1 MSDFQEDKRDWIPS
15 KALLAK
21 PENAGQSDGYH
32 KSLLEN
38 PDEYDKYIKSL
49 LSRLDHCI
57 EGELDPKLQDQISR
71 FIGLLLSM
79 PRKVVVENHL
89 IFEMAFEVLARKS
102 PNTILARRLWVEL
115 VHVNNRSTFGMTWV
129 VSYLAGITPLSA
141 TISALTTAVLLSFLL
156 LEALLQGHQY
166 LVNAAMPISVLDAHG
181 TGNNGTLVCIAI
193 HSATLGGIVSILSR
207 MQKFVSLEDLSPT
220 MVYISVLRKPFLAAA
235 FVVLVFCVLQIGLI
249 NVPGI
254 SFDGDNA
261 PYVAWAVGF
270 LCGFSE
276 RFAQDVINSAS
287 SPFSS
292 FAPYMSDGEPDRNR
306 K

>member
-1 MSDFQEDKRDWIPS
+1 MSDFQEEKRDWIPS
-15 KALLAK
+15 KALPAE
-21 PENAGQSDGYH
+21 PEKADPSNGYH
-32 KSLLEN
+32 QSLLED

-57 EGELDPKLQDQISR
+57 DGELDPLMQEQISR
-71 FIGLLLSM
+71 FIGLLVSM
-79 PRKVVVENHL
+79 PRKVVVDNHL
-89 IFEMAFEVLARKS
+89 IFELAFEVLGRKS
-102 PNTILARRLWVEL
+102 PNTVLARRLWVEL
-115 VHVNNRSTFGMTWV
+115 LRINNRSTFGMTSV

-141 TISALTTAVLLSFLL
+141 TISALTTAVLLSFVLL
-156 LEALLQGHQY
+156 GALLQGHQY
-166 LVNAAMPISVLDAHG
+166 LVNAALPVSVLDAHG
-181 TGNNGTLVCIAI
+181 TGNNGTLVIIAV
-193 HSATLGGIVSILSR
+193 HSAMLGGIVSILSR

-220 MVYISVLRKPFLAAA
+220 MIYISVLRKPFLAAA
-235 FVVLVFCVLQIGLI
+235 FVVLIFCVLQIGLV

-254 SFDGDNA
+254 SFDGPNA

-287 SPFSS
+287 SQFGAITSS
-292 FAPYMSDGEPDRNR
+292 EIGGDNDSNR